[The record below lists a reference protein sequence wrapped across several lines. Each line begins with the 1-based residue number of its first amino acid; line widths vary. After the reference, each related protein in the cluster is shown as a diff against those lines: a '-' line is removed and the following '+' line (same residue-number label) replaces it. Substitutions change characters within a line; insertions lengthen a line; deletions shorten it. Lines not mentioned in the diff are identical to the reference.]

1 MTIDKLKNFD
11 VKSSK
16 SHKDS
21 EDYNPR
27 IYWNKT
33 KNMWVC
39 DYTIEDYKPKIY
51 WKFET
56 KQKNK

>member
-1 MTIDKLKNFD
+1 MTIDKDKLKNFD

-27 IYWNKT
+27 IY
-33 KNMWVC
+33 
-39 DYTIEDYKPKIY
+39 
-51 WKFET
+51 
-56 KQKNK
+56 